1 VNVDE
6 AINSAERLADESE
19 NPRHSPDS
27 TAAIALMSQAFSL
40 VALAKIAR
48 GDS

>member
-1 VNVDE
+1 MTVDE
-6 AINSAERLADESE
+6 AITSAEGLAAQST
-19 NPRHSPDS
+19 NPRISPDS
-27 TAAIALMSQAFSL
+27 TAAIALMSAAFSL